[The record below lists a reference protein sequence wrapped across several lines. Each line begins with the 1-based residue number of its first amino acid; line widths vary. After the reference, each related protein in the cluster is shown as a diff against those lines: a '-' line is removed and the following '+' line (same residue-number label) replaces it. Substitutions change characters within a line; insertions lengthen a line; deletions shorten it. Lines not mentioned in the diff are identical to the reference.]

1 MPDEYVL
8 AKLDLEKV
16 KRKIAKF
23 PSRIPTEVEKVPPP
37 DWQDSML
44 KKLKGHAVWLV
55 LTYGAD
61 LLSYVSPFAGKAWKQ
76 FIKWRFNWES
86 KDIPFEL

>member
-1 MPDEYVL
+1 MPDYEI
-8 AKLDLEKV
+8 AKVDLEGV

-23 PSRIPTEVEKVPPP
+23 PSRTPTEVEKVPEP
-37 DWQDSML
+37 DWQNSTL
-44 KKLKGHAVWLV
+44 KLIKGHAVWLI

-61 LLSYVSPFAGKAWKQ
+61 LLSYVSPLASKAWKA

-86 KDIPFEL
+86 KELPFG

>member
-1 MPDEYVL
+1 MPEYEI

-23 PSRIPTEVEKVPPP
+23 PNHITEVEQIPPP
-37 DWQDSML
+37 EFQTNIL
-44 KKLKGHAVWLV
+44 KTIRGHAVWLI

-61 LLSYVSPFAGKAWKQ
+61 LLSYASPFAGKVWKK
-76 FIKWRFNWES
+76 FIKWRFNWEA
-86 KDIPFEL
+86 KDLPFDLD